1 MVAEE
6 IKNNQSIKGSSKT
19 KSTIEKV
26 MSGVFLVCGLVSVA
40 SVVVITMY
48 MIISGGPA
56 IAKVGVFDFL
66 FGQTWA
72 PTATD
77 PQFGILPM
85 ILTSIVGTLGAIIV
99 GVPIGILT
107 AVYIAELAS
116 DRMASIVRPAISL
129 LAGIPSVIY
138 GLIGM
143 IIVVPL
149 VNSLFPEQ
157 TQYNGGATLFVAIIV
172 LSIMILP
179 TIISVSESAIKSVPK
194 EFKEASYGIGATKL
208 QTIFK
213 VVIPAAKSGI
223 ATSIVLGIGR
233 AIGEAMAV
241 IMVSGNVANM
251 PKLFGSV
258 RFLTT
263 GIVSEMSYAAD
274 LHREVLFSIGLILFV
289 FIMVINIL
297 LNVVLKK
304 GGSKN
309 G

>member
-1 MVAEE
+1 MSTQIVT
-6 IKNNQSIKGSSKT
+6 IKGSNKT

-26 MSGVFLVCGLVSVA
+26 MSIVFLVCGFISVLSVA
-40 SVVVITMY
+40 VITLY
-48 MIISGGPA
+48 MVISGGPA

-66 FGQTWA
+66 FGQKWA
-72 PTATD
+72 PTASD

-85 ILTSIVGTLGAIIV
+85 ILTSIVGTLGAILV
-99 GVPIGILT
+99 GVPIGVLT
-107 AVYIAELAS
+107 AVYISEIAN
-116 DRMASIVRPAISL
+116 DKVASIIRPAINL

-143 IIVVPL
+143 ILVVPM
-149 VNSLFPEQ
+149 VNTLFPKQ
-157 TQYNGGATLFVAIIV
+157 TEYNGGATLFVAIIV
-172 LSIMILP
+172 LGIMILP
-179 TIISVSESAIKSVPK
+179 TIINVSESAIKSVPR
-194 EFKEASYGIGATKL
+194 EFKEASYGIGATKI

-213 VVIPAAKSGI
+213 VILPAAKSGI

-241 IMVSGNVANM
+241 IMVSGNVVNM
-251 PKLFGSV
+251 PELFGSV

-274 LHREVLFSIGLILFV
+274 LHREVLFSIGLVLFI
-289 FIMVINIL
+289 FIMAINII

-304 GGSKN
+304 GGKDN